1 MAKPD
6 ENEPALPWALRPLPL
21 GTGLEVEIE
30 GGWVEVEVAEAHG
43 QHQYTLVVLTPDDE
57 DGAAAAAAGAA
68 AAAEAQGAEG
78 EEQLA
83 MRVRIVSD
91 SQLEIL
97 DSDGSVPEEG
107 GGVLYHWRRAPDNI
121 AAMFSNAFKDLARR
135 QPLPK
140 GVQLPSADDMA
151 ALMAQKLA
159 ELVQRSVAHT
169 AEAGS
174 QVVEVDSVFAA
185 MAGMA
190 TEMGMPGAEERV
202 RQQMQEQKQREQQQ
216 QQQQH
221 GEEVDRQQRQ
231 QQEQQQEGEGAEE
244 AEDGRPPGK
253 KARKSS

>member
-1 MAKPD
+1 
-6 ENEPALPWALRPLPL
+6 
-21 GTGLEVEIE
+21 
-30 GGWVEVEVAEAHG
+30 
-43 QHQYTLVVLTPDDE
+43 
-57 DGAAAAAAGAA
+57 
-68 AAAEAQGAEG
+68 
-78 EEQLA
+78 
-83 MRVRIVSD
+83 
-91 SQLEIL
+91 
-97 DSDGSVPEEG
+97 
-107 GGVLYHWRRAPDNI
+107 
-121 AAMFSNAFKDLARR
+121 MFSNAFKDLARR

-216 QQQQH
+216 QQQH
-221 GEEVDRQQRQ
+221 GEEVDEQQRQ